1 MALVPFPGTKHAARA
16 PIDPDEEE
24 TDLDGSGAKMSFLEH
39 LDELRKRIIWS
50 LVGLLVG
57 FLVSLVFQNQIFDF
71 IMRPLAATL
80 PAGGKMVYTEP
91 TEGFMLHLKMA
102 FLAGI
107 VVAAPA
113 VMWQVWLFV
122 APGLYRKE
130 KRLALPFVLS
140 SSLLFVAGA
149 AFNHYVMF
157 PAAFKFLGSFT
168 TDYMTFMP
176 RIAPVFSLYAQ
187 LMLAFGLIF
196 QMPVIVFT
204 LARIGILTAGFMWK
218 NTKYAILLIFI
229 IAAVITPTADPL
241 NQTIMAAPMIVLY
254 ILSIGIAWAFGKK
267 NAQPSRWTNDA
278 DDE

>member
-1 MALVPFPGTKHAARA
+1 MALVPFPGTKHAAAA

-24 TDLDGSGAKMSFLEH
+24 QDLDGSGAKMSFLEH

-57 FLVSLVFQNQIFDF
+57 FLVALVFQNQIFDF

-80 PAGGKMVYTEP
+80 PKGGQMVYTEP

-102 FLAGI
+102 LLAGI
-107 VVAAPA
+107 VLAAPA

-130 KRLALPFVLS
+130 KRLALPFVVS

-229 IAAVITPTADPL
+229 VAAVITPTADPL

-267 NAQPSRWTNDA
+267 SAQPSRWEED
-278 DDE
+278 

>member
-16 PIDPDEEE
+16 PIDPDEEDA
-24 TDLDGSGAKMSFLEH
+24 DLDGSGAKMSFLEH

-50 LVGLLVG
+50 LISVGVG
-57 FLVSLVFQNQIFDF
+57 FLIAVVFLDRIFDF

-80 PAGGKMVYTEP
+80 PKGGTMIYTEP
-91 TEGFMLHLKMA
+91 TEAFMLRLKVA
-102 FLAGI
+102 GLAGI
-107 VVAAPA
+107 VFAAPA

-140 SSLLFVAGA
+140 SSLLFVSGA

-187 LMLAFGLIF
+187 LLLAFGLIF

-254 ILSIGIAWAFGKK
+254 VLSIGIAWAFGKK
-267 NAQPSRWTNDA
+267 HGQPSRWTDSEDN
-278 DDE
+278 